1 MSADEIILLLLKSLA
16 VLLLVLL
23 NAFFVAAE
31 FALVKVRETQLDA
44 LIAQGRRGAR
54 MARYVVRHLD
64 ASLSACQLGVTLAS
78 LALGWVGEPIFS
90 ALLDPLWRWFDMG
103 GPAHAHLRETVA
115 VVVGFSIITFLHITA
130 GEMAPKWLAIQKP
143 MRVSLLVATPLEWF
157 HRISYPFI
165 WLLNHASLW
174 MLRRLGLHAVS
185 EHDLPHSEEELR
197 LLLATS
203 TQRAGATALGRAIV
217 LNAFDLRHRIVREV
231 MQPRREIVGFDTELP
246 IARCLEIADETRYSR
261 FPLYED
267 DDVDR
272 TLGVV
277 HVKDVYAWRERARTA
292 ADLLPVARPIIY
304 VPETARLEKLLELF
318 LKRRLHFA
326 IVVDEY
332 GSTEGLITL
341 ENILEELV
349 GQIQDEFDEEQPLIE
364 EKGPDTWEIDG
375 ALPVHEL
382 AELMEQPLHE
392 EGLATVSG
400 LVTHRLGGFPK
411 QGDTLRLDGFEL
423 EVLATEGPRVT
434 RLRLRRRPNDAA

>member
-1 MSADEIILLLLKSLA
+1 
-16 VLLLVLL
+16 
-23 NAFFVAAE
+23 
-31 FALVKVRETQLDA
+31 
-44 LIAQGRRGAR
+44 
-54 MARYVVRHLD
+54 
-64 ASLSACQLGVTLAS
+64 
-78 LALGWVGEPIFS
+78 
-90 ALLDPLWRWFDMG
+90 
-103 GPAHAHLRETVA
+103 
-115 VVVGFSIITFLHITA
+115 
-130 GEMAPKWLAIQKP
+130 
-143 MRVSLLVATPLEWF
+143 
-157 HRISYPFI
+157 
-165 WLLNHASLW
+165 
-174 MLRRLGLHAVS
+174 
-185 EHDLPHSEEELR
+185 
-197 LLLATS
+197 
-203 TQRAGATALGRAIV
+203 V

-246 IARCLEIADETRYSR
+246 IERCLEIADETRYSR

-277 HVKDVYAWRERARTA
+277 HVKDVYAWRHRAQTA

-332 GSTEGLITL
+332 GSTEGLVTL

-364 EKGPDTWEIDG
+364 EKGPGTWEIDG

-382 AELMEQPLHE
+382 AELMVQPLHE

-411 QGDTLRLDGFEL
+411 QGDTLQLDRFEL

-434 RLRLRRRPNDAA
+434 RLRLRRRNDAG